1 MAETAGHYV
10 APNQNRQRMHAFSP
24 SALLPEKPRSCGVE
38 EQPSSTTLTASPEE
52 RGQVPPSL
60 TTTLDFAV
68 PEICS
73 RLTEYAGC
81 DLNRPI
87 GDDDLPD
94 GEHLHWHRKNV
105 FRGGAR

>member
-1 MAETAGHYV
+1 M
-10 APNQNRQRMHAFSP
+10 
-24 SALLPEKPRSCGVE
+24 
-38 EQPSSTTLTASPEE
+38 
-52 RGQVPPSL
+52 
-60 TTTLDFAV
+60 